1 MDKRY
6 VLVDNETE
14 AMEMMSQ
21 LKRDGVDE
29 NDMYV
34 IHGKGEKL
42 SVLGTQVDVKTI
54 EADEDSL
61 KTKDE
66 KGVWTK
72 FTDFFT
78 GDDRVEEALSESAL
92 TEAEKKEVLSGVRGG
107 RIAILVD
114 KDYRDHYCKVC
125 TEYKSSDEAR
135 LDKEKTGYEPFTGV
149 GYNNPF

>member
-1 MDKRY
+1 MDKKY
-6 VLVDNETE
+6 VLVNDETE
-14 AMEMMSQ
+14 AMETLSQ
-21 LKRDGVDE
+21 FKRDGVDE

-42 SVLGTQVDVKTI
+42 SILGTQVDVNTI
-54 EADEDSL
+54 EADDKDL
-61 KTKDE
+61 QTKDE

-92 TEAEKKEVLSGVRGG
+92 TDEEKREVLIGVRGG
-107 RIAILVD
+107 KIALLID

-135 LDKEKTGYEPFTGV
+135 LDKSKTGYEPFTGE